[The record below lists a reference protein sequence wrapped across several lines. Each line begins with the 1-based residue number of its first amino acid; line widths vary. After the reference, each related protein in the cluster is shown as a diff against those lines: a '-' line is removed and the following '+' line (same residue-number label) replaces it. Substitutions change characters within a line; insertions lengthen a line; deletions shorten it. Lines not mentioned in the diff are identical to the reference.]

1 MTRLILILSL
11 SLGLSASL
19 VAWAGCEKKNQA
31 DETAGLVEPAKGTA
45 GGAARSLPGGAAR
58 SLPAGDR
65 ATLLKLARRS
75 LVASVTSVWPR
86 ALTDGLSI
94 GPRLKRKQG
103 AFVTLK
109 KKGRLRGCIGTIL
122 PRVPLYQAVI
132 KNAQNA
138 ALYDRRF
145 RQVTVGEVADIVI
158 EISALSV
165 PHKVSGYRDIVIGRH
180 GIILRQG
187 HGSATYLPHVA
198 TEQKW
203 DRPTTLRH
211 LSRKAGLGPDGWKNP
226 KTVFH
231 VYTAQVWSEKG
242 GQ

>member
-1 MTRLILILSL
+1 MRAFSL
-11 SLGLSASL
+11 LCVLGLGLL
-19 VAWAGCEKKNQA
+19 VAAGCEKQKQTA
-31 DETAGLVEPAKGTA
+31 KDETAGLLQSKPRPRAAASLTA
-45 GGAARSLPGGAAR
+45 SE
-58 SLPAGDR
+58 R

-75 LVASVTSVWPR
+75 LVASVTSMWPR
-86 ALTDGLSI
+86 SLTDGLSI

-109 KKGRLRGCIGTIL
+109 KRGRLRGCIGTIL
-122 PRVPLYQAVI
+122 PRMPLYQAVI

-145 RQVTVGEVADIVI
+145 QQVTVAELSEINV

-165 PHKVSGYRDIVIGRH
+165 PRKVSGYRDIVVGKH

-198 TEQKW
+198 SEQKW
-203 DRPTTLRH
+203 DRATTLRH
-211 LSRKAGLGPDGWKNP
+211 LSRKAGLPMDGWKDP
-226 KTVFH
+226 RTVFH
-231 VYTAQVWSEKG
+231 VYTAEVWSEKG
-242 GQ
+242 AH

>member
-1 MTRLILILSL
+1 MILMGCVLMT
-11 SLGLSASL
+11 
-19 VAWAGCEKKNQA
+19 AGCEKQKPSGT
-31 DETAGLVEPAKGTA
+31 DETAGLLKSTPGSSTSSAPQTLSA
-45 GGAARSLPGGAAR
+45 GE
-58 SLPAGDR
+58 R
-65 ATLLKLARRS
+65 ATLLTLARRS
-75 LVASVTSVWPR
+75 LVASVTSTWPR

-122 PRVPLYQAVI
+122 PRQPLYQAVI

-138 ALYDRRF
+138 ALHDRRF
-145 RQVTVGEVADIVI
+145 RNVTVGELRDIEV

-165 PHKVSGYRDIVIGRH
+165 PRQVRSYRDIVIGKH
-180 GIILRQG
+180 GIILRRG
-187 HGSATYLPHVA
+187 RGSATYLPHVA

-203 DRPTTLRH
+203 DRPTALNH
-211 LSRKAGLGPDGWKNP
+211 LSRKAGLPRDGWKDP

-231 VYTAQVWSEKG
+231 VYTAEVWSEKG
-242 GQ
+242 GH

>member
-1 MTRLILILSL
+1 MVGVVLL
-11 SLGLSASL
+11 
-19 VAWAGCEKKNQA
+19 AWASCEKQKPSGK
-31 DETAGLVEPAKGTA
+31 DETAGLLTPMQGK
-45 GGAARSLPGGAAR
+45 GAAGAPQTL
-58 SLPAGDR
+58 SAGER
-65 ATLLKLARRS
+65 ATLLRLARRS
-75 LVASVTSVWPR
+75 LVASVTSTWPR

-109 KKGRLRGCIGTIL
+109 KAGRLRGCIGTIL
-122 PRVPLYQAVI
+122 PRQPLYQAVI

-145 RQVTVGEVADIVI
+145 RQVTVAELAAVEI

-165 PHKVSGYRDIVIGRH
+165 PHKVPSFRDIVIGKH

-187 HGSATYLPHVA
+187 HGSATFLPHVA

-203 DRPTTLRH
+203 DRPTTLQH
-211 LSRKAGLGPDGWKNP
+211 LSRKAGLARDGWRDP
-226 KTVFH
+226 RTVFQ
-231 VYTAQVWSEKG
+231 VYTAEVWSEKG
-242 GQ
+242 SH

>member
-1 MTRLILILSL
+1 MRRVIPTMLAVVLAA
-11 SLGLSASL
+11 GA
-19 VAWAGCEKKNQA
+19 AGWGCEKQRPA
-31 DETAGLVEPAKGTA
+31 TDETAGLLKPTKGKGATPAATLS
-45 GGAARSLPGGAAR
+45 AAE
-58 SLPAGDR
+58 R

-75 LVASVTSVWPR
+75 LVASVTSSWPR
-86 ALTDGLSI
+86 SLTDGLSI

-109 KKGRLRGCIGTIL
+109 KRGRLRGCIGTIL
-122 PRVPLYQAVI
+122 PRMPLYQAVI

-145 RQVTVGEVADIVI
+145 GQVTVSELSDIEV

-165 PHKVSGYRDIVIGRH
+165 PRKVASYRDIVVGTH
-180 GIILRQG
+180 GIILRRG

-211 LSRKAGLGPDGWKNP
+211 LSRKAGLDASGWKDP
-226 KTVFH
+226 RTVFH
-231 VYTAQVWSEKG
+231 VYTAEVWSEKG
-242 GQ
+242 SH

>member
-1 MTRLILILSL
+1 MRRLFSRM
-11 SLGLSASL
+11 LGGGLA
-19 VAWAGCEKKNQA
+19 VAVVAGAGAGAGCEKQQPAK
-31 DETAGLVEPAKGTA
+31 DETAGLLKPVKGK
-45 GGAARSLPGGAAR
+45 GAAA
-58 SLPAGDR
+58 PATLSAGER

-75 LVASVTSVWPR
+75 LVASVTSLWPR
-86 ALTDGLSI
+86 SLTDGLSI

-109 KKGRLRGCIGTIL
+109 KRGRLRGCIGTIL
-122 PRVPLYQAVI
+122 PRMPLYQAVI

-145 RQVTVGEVADIVI
+145 QPVTVGELSDIEV

-165 PHKVSGYRDIVIGRH
+165 PRKVASYRDIVIGTH
-180 GIILRQG
+180 GIILRRG

-211 LSRKAGLGPDGWKNP
+211 LSRKAGLATDAWKDP
-226 KTVFH
+226 RTVFH
-231 VYTAQVWSEKG
+231 VYTAEVWSEKG
-242 GQ
+242 GH

>member
-1 MTRLILILSL
+1 MTRLTIITGLSL
-11 SLGLSASL
+11 SL
-19 VAWAGCEKKNQA
+19 VTWAGCEKQKQTGA
-31 DETAGLVEPAKGTA
+31 DETAGLLKPAKGM
-45 GGAARSLPGGAAR
+45 GAAGAPQ
-58 SLPAGDR
+58 SLPAGER

-75 LVASVTSVWPR
+75 LVASVTSMWPR
-86 ALTDGLSI
+86 SITDGLSI

-109 KKGRLRGCIGTIL
+109 KRGRLRGCIGTIL
-122 PRVPLYQAVI
+122 PRMPLYQAVI

-138 ALYDRRF
+138 ALYDHRF
-145 RQVTVGEVADIVI
+145 RQVTVGELADIEI

-165 PHKVSGYRDIVIGRH
+165 PRKVASFRDIVIGKH

-203 DRPTTLRH
+203 DRPKTLSS
-211 LSRKAGLGPDGWKNP
+211 LSRKAGLGPGGWKDP
-226 KTVFH
+226 RTVFH
-231 VYTAQVWSEKG
+231 VYTAQVWSERG
-242 GQ
+242 GH